1 MSAPFPK
8 PEGGR
13 EALQAELTDAALAV
27 ISRYEVEGPAA
38 ERRRELWNAL
48 GPVVRQRREGA
59 GARGWR
65 ELLVAEAADAAYHVA
80 LDQGFRGSF
89 LDLELDIWKSLC
101 RALA

>member
-1 MSAPFPK
+1 MSASFLK
-8 PEGGR
+8 PEGVR

-27 ISRYEVEGPAA
+27 ISRYKVEGPAA
-38 ERRRELWNAL
+38 ERRRDLWNAL
-48 GPVVRQRREGA
+48 GRVVRRRREGA

-65 ELLVAEAADAAYHVA
+65 EELVAEAADAAYRVA

-89 LDLELDIWKSLC
+89 LDLELDIWKNLC